1 MFFNV
6 LNDGV
11 DQTLSDI
18 FFTSAV
24 SIDMWW
30 LNYNRIFKK
39 KTGFKRINK
48 VYNNTKKLLK

>member
-6 LNDGV
+6 LNEGV

-39 KTGFKRINK
+39 KQA
-48 VYNNTKKLLK
+48 LKGLIKFIIIQRNF